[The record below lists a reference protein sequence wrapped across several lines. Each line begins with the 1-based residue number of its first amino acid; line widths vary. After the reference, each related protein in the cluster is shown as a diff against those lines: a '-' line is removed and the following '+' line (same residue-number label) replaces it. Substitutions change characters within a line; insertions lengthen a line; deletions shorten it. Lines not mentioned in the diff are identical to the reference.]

1 MEINNISIII
11 PCYNESENLIE
22 IINKCQ
28 SITHYNNDLNIEFV
42 LVDNGST
49 DNSLEILTEKKYSNI
64 KIVHVKKNIGYGN
77 GIIQGLKVASNSILS
92 WTHADLQTDIS
103 DIISGLKFINNDF
116 TLIKGKRIKRSFF
129 PKILSLGMSMYTYLV
144 LGIWVN
150 EINAQPK
157 IFKKTFFED
166 VVDNAP
172 LDFSLDLY
180 FCINALKKGNVI
192 EFPVYFK
199 KRIFGEAKGGG
210 GSISQRFKIIKR
222 TIKFINEYKL

>member
-1 MEINNISIII
+1 MEVKNISIII
-11 PCYNESENLIE
+11 PCYNESENLTE

-28 SITHYNNDLNIEFV
+28 LITHNHNDLNIEFV

-49 DNSLEILTEKKYSNI
+49 DNSLEILTKKKYSNI
-64 KIVHVKKNIGYGN
+64 KIVHIIKNIGYGN

-103 DIISGLKFINNDF
+103 DVILGLKFIKNDF
-116 TLIKGKRIKRSFF
+116 NLIKGKRIKRPFF
-129 PKILSLGMSMYTYLV
+129 PKLLSIGMSIYTYLV

-157 IFKKTFFED
+157 IFTKTFFED

-222 TIKFINEYKL
+222 TITFINEFKP

>member
-1 MEINNISIII
+1 MSI
-11 PCYNESENLIE
+11 
-22 IINKCQ
+22 
-28 SITHYNNDLNIEFV
+28 
-42 LVDNGST
+42 
-49 DNSLEILTEKKYSNI
+49 
-64 KIVHVKKNIGYGN
+64 
-77 GIIQGLKVASNSILS
+77 
-92 WTHADLQTDIS
+92 
-103 DIISGLKFINNDF
+103 
-116 TLIKGKRIKRSFF
+116 
-129 PKILSLGMSMYTYLV
+129 YTYLV

-192 EFPVYFK
+192 EFSVYFK

-222 TIKFINEYKL
+222 TIRFINEYKL

>member
-11 PCYNESENLIE
+11 PCYNESENLIA

-103 DIISGLKFINNDF
+103 DVISGLKFIKNDF
-116 TLIKGKRIKRSFF
+116 TLIKGKELKVLFSKTAIHWYVHVYLFSTWY
-129 PKILSLGMSMYTYLV
+129 LG
-144 LGIWVN
+144 
-150 EINAQPK
+150 
-157 IFKKTFFED
+157 
-166 VVDNAP
+166 
-172 LDFSLDLY
+172 
-180 FCINALKKGNVI
+180 
-192 EFPVYFK
+192 
-199 KRIFGEAKGGG
+199 
-210 GSISQRFKIIKR
+210 
-222 TIKFINEYKL
+222 